1 MKIGVLG
8 PEGTYSERAARL
20 WQPEADLVYFSDFE
34 EVLRAADAGDVD
46 VGIVPLENSLEG
58 AVGLTMDL
66 LLRIPLSIRG
76 EVNLPIRHCLV
87 GRGEGEIRVILSH
100 PQALAQCRQYLR
112 LHYPR
117 AEIRSTGSTSHAARL
132 AQEFPEMAAVAG
144 AGTAERY
151 SLKVLAKDIQDGSEN
166 ITRFAVAGK
175 EMPQATGRDKTSLAI
190 YLDRDRPGALCAILQ
205 EFAERG
211 INLTRIE
218 SRPSRRGLGDYYFYI
233 DLEGHVSDPAVSEAL
248 TAIKDLAAMVKV
260 LGSYPRA

>member
-1 MKIGVLG
+1 VKIGVLG
-8 PEGTYSERAARL
+8 PEGTNSDRAARL
-20 WQPEADLVYFSDFE
+20 WKPDSDLIYFGDFE
-34 EVLRAADAGDVD
+34 DVLRAVEAGEVD

-58 AVGLTMDL
+58 AIGLTMDL
-66 LLRIPLSIRG
+66 LLQMPLCIEG

-87 GRGEGEIRVILSH
+87 GRGDGEVKVILSH

-112 LHYPR
+112 QHYPA

-132 AQEFPEMAAVAG
+132 AQEFPEMAAIAG

-166 ITRFAVAGK
+166 ITRFAVVGK
-175 EMPQATGRDKTSLAI
+175 ELQPATGRDKTSLAI
-190 YLDRDRPGALCAILQ
+190 YLDRDRPGALCAILR
-205 EFAERG
+205 EFALRG

-233 DLEGHVSDPAVSEAL
+233 DIEGHTSDPAIIETL
-248 TAIKDLAAMVKV
+248 EAIKDRAAMVKV
-260 LGSYPRA
+260 LGSYPMA